1 MRELEIE
8 ATTENLDALHKFLVC
23 TISDLPEKTQNKI
36 LLASEEI
43 FVNIAQYAY
52 QPDSGKAIVR
62 VEHGGDVTIEFEDS
76 GVPYDPLQKVNPD
89 ITLSAEE
96 REIGGLG
103 IFMAKSLMDSIS
115 YRREGNRNIL
125 TIKKEIGSAEA

>member
-8 ATTENLDALHKFLVC
+8 AEVQNLDTVLEFIVDA
-23 TISDLPEKTQNKI
+23 ISGLPGKVRNKI
-36 LLASEEI
+36 LLAAEEI

-52 QPDSGKAIVR
+52 TSDTGKVVVR
-62 VEHGGDVTIEFEDS
+62 VASSGDTTIEFEDS
-76 GVPYDPLQKVNPD
+76 GVPYDPLQKADPD

-115 YRREGNRNIL
+115 YRRDKNKNIL
-125 TIKKEIGSAEA
+125 TIIKEIGSTKA